1 MFVLLL
7 LFYSSKPTPAY
18 AEIARGLRARGHRV
32 WVGQPSP
39 DGAFVFLDG
48 EREAARLAGP
58 ERGFASRRDLPGF
71 MLNLRRFLAT
81 LSPDVVQVTPAPWS
95 WMAATG
101 LPSDIAVLN
110 DIRTA
115 GAGAGYG
122 WKARLVDSSAWM
134 SWRAG
139 AQWLFDRTLFLNE
152 TGARWLLGPSWADR
166 ADVVPL
172 GVTDAFLAHAAPDRP
187 RQPAAAVR
195 FVYLGTISLDR
206 HLDRVLLAVHRLRSQ
221 TAAFSVSLLGP
232 DDGATGRHRV
242 GELIERHEL
251 QRHVRMLDPVP
262 YVDVPDA
269 MLQFD
274 VALNYVPATRVQR
287 RQTFLKVLECRAL
300 GLPQITTLT
309 GPNTAVVLDG
319 ENGLLVRD
327 DPDAYANAMRSLVQ
341 DPSKLDRLRIRAREL
356 RSGTTWTEVAARYE
370 TVYEA
375 TANAR
380 RPRHPAFGH
389 ETP

>member
-32 WVGQPSP
+32 WVGQPAP

-58 ERGFASRRDLPGF
+58 ERGFANRRDLAGF
-71 MLNLRRFLAT
+71 MLSLRRFVAT
-81 LSPDVVQVTPAPWS
+81 TSPDVVQLTPAPWS
-95 WMAATG
+95 WFVATG
-101 LPSDIAVLN
+101 RPLGIAILN

-122 WKARLVDSSAWM
+122 WKARLVDWSAWI

-139 AQWLFDRTLFLNE
+139 ARWIFDRTLFLNE
-152 TGARWLLGPSWADR
+152 TGARWLLGPAWADR

-172 GVTDAFLAHAAPDRP
+172 GVSDAFLGHAASDRARP
-187 RQPAAAVR
+187 SAAGVR

-206 HLDRVLLAVHRLRSQ
+206 HLDRVLLAVRRLCND
-221 TAAFSVSLLGP
+221 TGAFSVSLLGP
-232 DDGATGRHRV
+232 DDGAAGRQRV
-242 GELIERHEL
+242 GEFIERHGL
-251 QRHVRMLDPVP
+251 QSHVRILDPVP
-262 YVDVPDA
+262 YASVPDA

-274 VALNYVPATRVQR
+274 VALNYVPATQVQR
-287 RQTFLKVLECRAL
+287 RQTFMKILECRAL
-300 GLPQITTLT
+300 GLPQITTRT
-309 GPNTAVVLDG
+309 GPNAAVVLDG

-327 DPDAYANAMRSLVQ
+327 DPEAYADAMRSMIQ
-341 DPSKLDRLRIRAREL
+341 DPSKLDRLRTRAREL

-370 TVYEA
+370 VVYKA
-375 TANAR
+375 AVNTC
-380 RPRHPAFGH
+380 RPRHSAL
-389 ETP
+389 ERDNS